1 MRTLFKQEV
10 EMKNKLLSMAFVLLL
25 LLVCNSMYSSWNDP
39 ISTLIIPFTISFL
52 ANMLYAYL
60 SKKVAR
66 MSILDMINSIL
77 LDVSEQKGRMSK
89 MVKGV
94 TTRDIKNELQATIN
108 LLDNLKKIE
117 ERVLHD

>member
-1 MRTLFKQEV
+1 
-10 EMKNKLLSMAFVLLL
+10 
-25 LLVCNSMYSSWNDP
+25 
-39 ISTLIIPFTISFL
+39 
-52 ANMLYAYL
+52 
-60 SKKVAR
+60 